1 MKIIA
6 LAALAAL
13 TAATPAF
20 AQSADVT
27 SWTGPYAGVR
37 AGYSIQPSDGDERIT
52 FDTDRGGGFNDTV
65 RTAAGADA
73 FSPGFCGGSA
83 RGTTPAAGCRKDDDS
98 LDLGI
103 QAGFDYDLGSVVV
116 GAVAEAGYGFATDS
130 VTAFSTTP
138 AYYTMTRQM
147 QENAG
152 VRGRVGYAFGA
163 RRNTLVYGTGG
174 VVWAKMK
181 NTIRSS
187 NTGNAYRVFGDDKVF
202 GYRYGGGI
210 EQRVAQHLSLG
221 LQYLRTSLGDSGGRV
236 DVSRGTQPATNP
248 FILVNPNGTIFRR
261 SHTRF
266 VTHNISATANFRF

>member
-1 MKIIA
+1 MKIVL
-6 LAALAAL
+6 LAALAA
-13 TAATPAF
+13 TPAL
-20 AQSADVT
+20 AQTADET
-27 SWTGPYAGVR
+27 SWTGAYAGVR
-37 AGYSIQPSDGDERIT
+37 AGYSFQPKDGSERIN
-52 FDTDRGGGFNDTV
+52 FDTDRNGTFGDTV
-65 RTAAGADA
+65 RTATGANA

-83 RGTTPAAGCRKDDDS
+83 RNVTPASGCGKDDDS

-103 QAGFDYDLGSVVV
+103 HAGFDFDLGGLVI
-116 GAVAEAGYGFATDS
+116 GAVAEGGYGFATDS

-152 VRGRVGYAFGA
+152 VRGRVGYALGA

-187 NTGNAYRVFGDDKVF
+187 NTGNAYRIYGDEKVF
-202 GYRYGGGI
+202 GYRVGGGV
-210 EQRVAQHLSLG
+210 EQRVARHLSLG
-221 LQYLRTSLGDSGGRV
+221 LQYLFTSLDDDGARV
-236 DVSRGTQPATNP
+236 DVTRGTQPATNP
-248 FILVNPNGTIFRR
+248 FILANSGGTVFAR
-261 SHTRF
+261 SHSRF